1 MSSYST
7 SLVQAGRFDRGGELL
22 QSNPDWYFKST
33 DWEYWVSNF
42 FNTPVEIHTFQLGL
56 LVGILFGLLAARHF
70 PKTSVAVLLVL
81 IGFLFGAFDLPI
93 LCAQRTESCA
103 HVRLKPWY
111 FLTGVVL
118 SQFSVLAVTNRLG
131 ALAPTTLT
139 NVFHSEDR

>member
-1 MSSYST
+1 MQGSK
-7 SLVQAGRFDRGGELL
+7 FDRGVELL

-33 DWEYWVSNF
+33 DWEYWASNF

-81 IGFLFGAFDLPI
+81 IGFLFGAFDPPF
-93 LCAQRTESCA
+93 LCAQRTQSCA

-118 SQFSVLAVTNRLG
+118 SQFTVLAVTNRLG

-139 NVFHSEDR
+139 NVFHSDDRQ